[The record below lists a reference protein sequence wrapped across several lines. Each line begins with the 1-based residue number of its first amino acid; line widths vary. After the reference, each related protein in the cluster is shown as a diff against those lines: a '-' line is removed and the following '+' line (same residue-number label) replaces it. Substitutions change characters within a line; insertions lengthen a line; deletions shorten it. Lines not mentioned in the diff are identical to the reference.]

1 MTREDSGGAAP
12 VSVLVAGESIVD
24 IVVTE
29 SDRVEHP
36 GGSPLNVAVG
46 LARLGVDVDFATYL
60 ADDDH
65 SAVLR
70 EHLES
75 SGVRSVWSA
84 SRASAPTP
92 TAEATIGLDGSADYV
107 FDLHWE
113 MPKLETETLTHGVLH
128 VGSISALL
136 APGAADVMA
145 LIAAVRDRMLVTFD
159 PNIRAQIIGARDEV
173 IDDIEALFRLSHLA
187 KCSAEDLQ
195 WLYPNLSLTGA
206 AVAVQAL
213 GPAVVI
219 VTNGGGPTIV
229 ATSACTTAIAARSVE
244 VVDTIG
250 AGDSFMSGLIASLID
265 QGVISRFAS
274 SPASA
279 LGSINIAA
287 MVAMATAC
295 ASITVTRAG
304 ANPPRRDELLS
315 AAQS

>member
-1 MTREDSGGAAP
+1 MSPHDVSGAAA

-24 IVVTE
+24 IVVTA
-29 SDRVEHP
+29 DGRVEHP

-46 LARLGVDVDFATYL
+46 LARLGVDVDFASYL
-60 ADDDH
+60 ADDPH
-65 SAVLR
+65 GTLLR
-70 EHLES
+70 EHLSS

-84 SRASAPTP
+84 SGASAATP
-92 TAEATIGLDGSADYV
+92 TAAVTLGADGSASYE
-107 FDLHWE
+107 FDLHWQ
-113 MPKLETETLTHGVLH
+113 MPELEPESLDHGILH

-136 APGAADVMA
+136 APGAADVVA

-159 PNIRAQIIGARDEV
+159 PNIRAQIIGSRDEV
-173 IDDIEALFRLSHLA
+173 IDEIEALFRSAHLA

-213 GPAVVI
+213 GPAVVV

-229 ATSACTTAIAARSVE
+229 ATSACTTAIAARSVD

-265 QGVISRFAS
+265 QGVIARFAS
-274 SPASA
+274 NPASA
-279 LGSINIAA
+279 LGSIDIAA

-304 ANPPRRDELLS
+304 ANPPRRHEL
-315 AAQS
+315 AGA